1 MKPPAFSA
9 PCSSFSLRSFTLETK
24 CLRTGSRIATRAR
37 RQSPSILHSTRMSVA
52 SATSERLAD
61 ETIMV
66 NASSRTYPIIFK
78 DGGIEDCEIYSD
90 YLVGDKV
97 LIVTNDVVGPLY
109 LGKVQGAIEQ
119 LGKTVFTVIL
129 PDGEQHKSMDSLR
142 TIWDACIN
150 GRLDRKSTIVALGGG
165 VVGDVTGFAAATYVR
180 GISFIQIPT
189 TLLAVVDSA
198 VGGKTAINH
207 PGGKNMIG
215 AFYQPKCVLV
225 DSEVLGTL
233 DDRQVAA
240 GISEVIKYGI
250 IYDWEFF
257 EWCERNIRELCG
269 RNPRIIR
276 YAMRKSCECK
286 AEIVSMD
293 EKESGIRAILN
304 LGHTFGHA
312 IEASMGYGCWLHGE
326 AVAAGM
332 VMACKMSEKM
342 DLISP
347 EVTARVENLLVKASL
362 PIRPPP
368 AVSLEK
374 FMTYMSVDKKVESG
388 KLRLILLRKEGEAF
402 VTADFE
408 ENILFDT
415 IMHYHQLYKNSP
427 GTYEHDMFKLPLVP
441 AGDIEE

>member
-1 MKPPAFSA
+1 
-9 PCSSFSLRSFTLETK
+9 
-24 CLRTGSRIATRAR
+24 
-37 RQSPSILHSTRMSVA
+37 MSVA
-52 SATSERLAD
+52 NATSERLAD

-189 TLLAVVDSA
+189 TL
-198 VGGKTAINH
+198 
-207 PGGKNMIG
+207 
-215 AFYQPKCVLV
+215 CVLV